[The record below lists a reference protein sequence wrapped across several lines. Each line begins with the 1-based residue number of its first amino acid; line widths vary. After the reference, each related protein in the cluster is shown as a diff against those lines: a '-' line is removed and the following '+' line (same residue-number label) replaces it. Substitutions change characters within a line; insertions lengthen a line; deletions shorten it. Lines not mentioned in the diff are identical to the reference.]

1 MNPALICLDFRVKK
15 LSGTTRID
23 PEGSL
28 QYVKGI
34 DNAVLTRVPSSV
46 CAEPLL
52 STKALWRRLSPCFSL
67 AWSLLYSPDDV
78 RILSYG
84 KEVS

>member
-34 DNAVLTRVPSSV
+34 DNAVLTKVPSSV

-52 STKALWRRLSPCFSL
+52 
-67 AWSLLYSPDDV
+67 
-78 RILSYG
+78 
-84 KEVS
+84 